1 MLSLRDIATALG
13 PGDFMDRVSV
23 AARIAADAVDNPDR
37 EWGESA
43 SGERLAKEVLQGSAA
58 AIDKIAFAVL
68 TGANLPSG
76 GGLESLNDDV
86 ILLTLVHDLMG
97 GM

>member
-23 AARIAADAVDNPDR
+23 AARIAAGAADNPDR
-37 EWGESA
+37 EWGEST
-43 SGERLAKEVLQGSAA
+43 SGERLAKEALQGSVA

-68 TGANLPSG
+68 TSANLPSDD
-76 GGLESLNDDV
+76 GLESLNDDA
-86 ILLTLVHDLMG
+86 ILLTLVRDLMG
-97 GM
+97 GA

>member
-23 AARIAADAVDNPDR
+23 AARIAADEVDSPDR
-37 EWGESA
+37 EWGEST
-43 SGERLAKEVLQGSAA
+43 SGERLAKEVLQGSVA

-68 TGANLPSG
+68 TNASLPRD

-97 GM
+97 GA

>member
-37 EWGESA
+37 EWGESTP
-43 SGERLAKEVLQGSAA
+43 GERLAKEVLQGSVA

-68 TGANLPSG
+68 TSAKLPPN